1 MAPMTRSMVL
11 AGSLPDPG
19 VASESATASQS
30 CASNQLKGHM
40 FTSPSS
46 SLVSREPVT
55 TEAGRAGDENEAD
68 MDDENDNNTYFEYL
82 RHISLGKC

>member
-40 FTSPSS
+40 FTPPSS
-46 SLVSREPVT
+46 SLVSCEPVT